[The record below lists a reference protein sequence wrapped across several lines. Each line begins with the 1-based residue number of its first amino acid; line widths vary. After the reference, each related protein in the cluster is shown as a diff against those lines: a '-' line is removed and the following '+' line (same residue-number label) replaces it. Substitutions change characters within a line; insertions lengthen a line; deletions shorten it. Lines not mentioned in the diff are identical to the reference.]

1 MRAEQKRAFAPEFE
15 SDVLDEMSLV
25 DNIITE
31 SIDDKIP
38 LVMDLSMNIS

>member
-25 DNIITE
+25 DNIINEVST
-31 SIDDKIP
+31 IKY
-38 LVMDLSMNIS
+38 LW